1 MLLIYVLC
9 DTLQFYYIYYAFAK
23 LYSVLCVWTS
33 GPQYEGTCPW
43 TLGQVAM
50 EGFLVLERLQHC
62 SRLLHAQLGGSDPCS
77 EGRGYNAA
85 RIIQSYTHTII
96 QSKAGFFSSMLFVQP
111 LCLLLLLTLV

>member
-9 DTLQFYYIYYAFAK
+9 DTLQFYYVYYAFAK

-85 RIIQSYTHTII
+85 RIIQSYNHTIT
-96 QSKAGFFSSMLFVQP
+96 GRLLLFCSMLFVQS
-111 LCLLLLLTLV
+111 LCLLLLLTSV